1 MAARLTYGLIFRYKR
16 MVRLVM
22 YIDIVLDDEELETIT
37 NGGFIKIAAPDGI
50 CITISKDLEEN
61 EED

>member
-1 MAARLTYGLIFRYKR
+1 MAAHLTYDLIFHCKR
-16 MVRLVM
+16 VVRLVM

-50 CITISKDLEEN
+50 SITILKDLEEN
-61 EED
+61 ENG

>member
-1 MAARLTYGLIFRYKR
+1 MAARLTYDLIFCYKR
-16 MVRLVM
+16 VVRLAM

-50 CITISKDLEEN
+50 SITILKDLEEN
-61 EED
+61 ENG

>member
-1 MAARLTYGLIFRYKR
+1 MAARLAYGLIFRYKR

-50 CITISKDLEEN
+50 SITILKDLEEN
-61 EED
+61 ENG